1 MFRKTLG
8 RLIALGALF
17 CAPLAVTAQSYPDKP
32 VTLVIPY
39 AAGGSTET
47 MARVF
52 SLALAKKL
60 GQPVVVKVMPGAGG
74 ALGATEVAKADP
86 DGYTLLFAA
95 TSSLLWPPLTLD
107 VEYDLDSFA
116 YVAKITDYQQ
126 AIVAKADAP
135 YNTLEELIAHTA
147 GGNRLSY
154 GDQSAL
160 SRAYIDYIAKEE
172 GVAWTG
178 IPTKGGGEM
187 VPFLLGGKIDFAW
200 SGGVHQR
207 YGDEMKVLLSM
218 NAERLGAS
226 PDVPSIAEKY
236 GISMPSQA
244 VIVAPAGTP
253 EDIVGAIA
261 TAAEAAMGDGEFQ
274 SLMNDKLQFPLSF
287 KGPQAISDE
296 IGSTVDGL
304 KKVAGSL

>member
-1 MFRKTLG
+1 MLKTILG
-8 RLIALGALF
+8 RLLALAALACTPF
-17 CAPLAVTAQSYPDKP
+17 AASAQTYPEKP

-52 SLALAKKL
+52 SLALADEL
-60 GQPVVVKVMPGAGG
+60 GQPVIVKVMPGAGG

-107 VEYDLDSFA
+107 VEYGLDSFA

-126 AIVAKADAP
+126 AIVTKADAP
-135 YNTLEELIAHTA
+135 YNTLAELIAHTS

-160 SRAYIDYIAKEE
+160 SRAYIDYIAAAE
-172 GVAWTG
+172 GVNWTG

-207 YGDEMKVLLSM
+207 YGDDMKVLLSM
-218 NAERLGAS
+218 NADRLGAS
-226 PDVPSIAEKY
+226 PDVPSMAEKY

-253 EDIVGAIA
+253 DDIVNTVAA
-261 TAAEAAMGDGEFQ
+261 AAKTAMDNAEFQ
-274 SLMNDKLQFPLSF
+274 TLMNEKLQFPLSYS
-287 KGPQAISDE
+287 GPAEISAE
-296 IGSTVDGL
+296 IDATVEGL

>member
-1 MFRKTLG
+1 MKLTALTFAAALSVAVLG
-8 RLIALGALF
+8 G
-17 CAPLAVTAQSYPDKP
+17 PAVAEDYPSKP

-52 SLALAKKL
+52 SKALEGEL
-60 GQPVVVKVMPGAGG
+60 GQPVVVRVMPGAGG

-86 DGYTLLFAA
+86 DGYRLLFAA

-107 VEYDLDSFA
+107 VEYDLDSFD
-116 YVAKITDYQQ
+116 YVAKISDYQQ

-135 YNTLEELIAHTA
+135 FDTMEELVEYSKDH
-147 GGNRLSY
+147 RLSY

-160 SRAYIDYIAKEE
+160 SRAFIDYIGAEE
-172 GVAWTG
+172 GVDWIG

-187 VPFLLGGKIDFAW
+187 VPFILGGKIDFAW

-207 YGDEMKVLLSM
+207 YGDDMKVLLSM
-218 NAERLGAS
+218 NADRLGAS

-236 GISMPSQA
+236 GIAMPSQA

-253 EDIVGAIA
+253 DDVVAKIA
-261 TAAEAAMGDGEFQ
+261 TAAEAAMADADFEA
-274 SLMNDKLQFPLSF
+274 LMNDKLQFPLTF
-287 KGPQAISDE
+287 AGPEAISKEIDE
-296 IGSTVDGL
+296 SVAGL

>member
-1 MFRKTLG
+1 MTFK
-8 RLIALGALF
+8 ALALVGAL
-17 CAPLAVTAQSYPDKP
+17 AMAALAGPAVAADYPDQP

-52 SLALAKKL
+52 SEALGKEL
-60 GQPVVVKVMPGAGG
+60 GQPVIVKVMPGAGG
-74 ALGATEVAKADP
+74 ALGATDVAKADP

-95 TSSLLWPPLTLD
+95 TSSLLWPPMTLD
-107 VEYDLDSFA
+107 VEYDLDSFV

-126 AIVAKADAP
+126 AIVTGADAP
-135 YNTLEELIAHTA
+135 YDTLEELIAHSKE
-147 GGNRLSY
+147 NRLSY

-160 SRAYIDYIAKEE
+160 SRAYIDYIGKEE
-172 GVAWTG
+172 GVNWIG

-207 YGDEMKVLLSM
+207 YGDDMKVLLSM
-218 NAERLGAS
+218 NADRLGAS

-253 EDIVGAIA
+253 DDVVATIA
-261 TAAEAAMGDGEFQ
+261 TAAEKAMDDPAFQ
-274 SLMNDKLQFPLSF
+274 TLMNDKLQFPLAFS
-287 KGPQAISDE
+287 GPDAIKAEMDATTE
-296 IGSTVDGL
+296 GL

>member
-1 MFRKTLG
+1 MKLTALTFAAALSVAVLG
-8 RLIALGALF
+8 G
-17 CAPLAVTAQSYPDKP
+17 PAVAEDYPSKP

-52 SLALAKKL
+52 SKALEGEL
-60 GQPVVVKVMPGAGG
+60 GQPVVVRVMPGAGS

-86 DGYTLLFAA
+86 DGYRLLFAA

-107 VEYDLDSFA
+107 VEYDLDSFD
-116 YVAKITDYQQ
+116 YVAKISDYQQ

-135 YNTLEELIAHTA
+135 FDTMEELVEYSKDH
-147 GGNRLSY
+147 RLSY

-160 SRAYIDYIAKEE
+160 SRAFIDYIGAEE
-172 GVAWTG
+172 GVDWIG

-187 VPFLLGGKIDFAW
+187 VPFILGGKIDFAW

-207 YGDEMKVLLSM
+207 YGDDMKVLLSM
-218 NAERLGAS
+218 NADRLGAS

-236 GISMPSQA
+236 GIAMPSQA

-253 EDIVGAIA
+253 DDVVAKIA
-261 TAAEAAMGDGEFQ
+261 TAAEAAMADADFEA
-274 SLMNDKLQFPLSF
+274 LMNDKLQFPLTF
-287 KGPQAISDE
+287 AGPEAISKEIDE
-296 IGSTVDGL
+296 SVAGL

>member
-1 MFRKTLG
+1 MVAKFLAR
-8 RLIALGALF
+8 A
-17 CAPLAVTAQSYPDKP
+17 LAVAALVTAPMMAGAQGYPEKP

-52 SLALAKKL
+52 STALADEL

-107 VEYDLDSFA
+107 VEYDLESFD
-116 YVAKITDYQQ
+116 YVAKISDYQQ
-126 AIVAKADAP
+126 AMVAKADAP
-135 YNTLEELIAHTA
+135 YNTLDELIAYSKD
-147 GGNRLSY
+147 NRLSY

-160 SRAYIDYIAKEE
+160 SRAFIDYVAAEE
-172 GVAWTG
+172 GIEWTG

-207 YGDEMKVLLSM
+207 YGDEMKVIMSM
-218 NAERLGAS
+218 NADRLGAS
-226 PDVPSIAEKY
+226 PDAPSIAEKY

-253 EDIVGAIA
+253 DDVVAAIA
-261 TAAEAAMGDGEFQ
+261 TASEAAMENEEFKT
-274 SLMNDKLQFPLSF
+274 LMNDKLQFPLSF
-287 KGPQAISDE
+287 KGPEAITEE
-296 IGSTVDGL
+296 ISNSVEGL

>member
-1 MFRKTLG
+1 MKFSALTCLAALSMAVLG
-8 RLIALGALF
+8 GPAM
-17 CAPLAVTAQSYPDKP
+17 AQSDFPTKP

-52 SLALAKKL
+52 SKALEGEL
-60 GQPVVVKVMPGAGG
+60 GQPVVVRVMPGAGG
-74 ALGATEVAKADP
+74 ALGATEVAKADA

-95 TSSLLWPPLTLD
+95 TSSLLWPPMTLD
-107 VEYDLDSFA
+107 VEYDLDSFD

-135 YNTLEELIAHTA
+135 FDTMEELIAYSRD
-147 GGNRLSY
+147 NRLSY

-160 SRAYIDYIAKEE
+160 SRAYIDYVGKEE
-172 GVAWTG
+172 GVDWIG

-187 VPFLLGGKIDFAW
+187 VPFILGGKIDFAW

-207 YGDEMKVLLSM
+207 YGDDMKVLLSM
-218 NAERLGAS
+218 NADRLGAS

-236 GISMPSQA
+236 GIAMPSQA

-253 EDIVGAIA
+253 DDVVAKIA
-261 TAAEAAMGDGEFQ
+261 AAAEAAMDDADFTA
-274 SLMNDKLQFPLSF
+274 LMNDKLQFPLSF
-287 KGPQAISDE
+287 SGPEAITSE
-296 IGSTVDGL
+296 IGETVTGL